1 MIFALKWLYPYWRAH
16 AGRMLLILAAGLA
29 AAVLQTVTPY
39 LIERIVNG
47 LESHLTQE
55 YIIKNVMLILAAGI
69 AAYGTNMV
77 AQRNRAYMNFK
88 NEWEI
93 REKVF
98 RHIVNLDS
106 SFYHTF
112 TTGDLVTRLADDVS
126 RKISWFSCSGVF
138 RFVQAVLTLI
148 ALFTVMFYMNWRLT
162 LWVLVP
168 VPLIVF
174 CSIKGGRILGERFA
188 RLQKSI
194 SDIYDF
200 LETCFTGIK
209 VIKAN
214 SREESQKKIFSE
226 RIEAQCAAEISA
238 GSMDVIFH
246 HFFHSAGYISVALVY
261 LAGGMMVING
271 AATLGQLIAFQ
282 FYAVMIVPPL
292 MDISMFIVAGR
303 RASVSIHRVDA
314 LLNFDSMLVQ
324 NVTEPAGEDNTG
336 TEDNSIRKSCQH
348 SKDLYRE
355 GIFPIKEILFDKVSL
370 RSPDGQSWLL
380 KDISFKASA
389 GQRVAV
395 VGKIGCGKSLL
406 LSLIIRLGE
415 FDSGCILVNGRDIR
429 NIPLNDYRSRIGFT
443 PQEAQIFTG
452 TLRYNIEMERENFSA
467 ANIMAAVE
475 TAQLKQDIYKF
486 PKGLDT
492 FVGTRGVSVSGGQK
506 QRISI
511 ARALLAGPDV
521 LVLDDATSAMDA
533 RTENNFWK
541 SYRKAY
547 PSAICLAATHR
558 VSTIETSD
566 LILVMDNG
574 RISAQGTH
582 EELMKNSSLYRD
594 IYEQKKLEQSWKE
607 RKNRGGK

>member
-1 MIFALKWLYPYWRAH
+1 MKTWREERMRFALEWLYPYWRAH
-16 AGRMLLILAAGLA
+16 AGRMLLILVAGLA
-29 AAVLQTVTPY
+29 AALLQTVTPY

-47 LESHLTQE
+47 LESHLTQD
-55 YIIKNVMLILAAGI
+55 YIIKNVLLILAAGI
-69 AAYGTNMV
+69 AIYGTNMI
-77 AQRNRAYMNFK
+77 AQRNRAYMNFR

-98 RHIVNLDS
+98 RHIIYLDS

-138 RFVQAVLTLI
+138 RFVQAALTLA

-174 CSIKGGRILGERFA
+174 CSIKGGRILGERFT

-214 SREESQKKIFSE
+214 SREESQRRIFSD
-226 RIEAQCAAEISA
+226 RIDAQCAAEISA

-261 LAGGMMVING
+261 LAGGMMVIDG
-271 AATLGQLIAFQ
+271 AATLGQLVAFQ

-303 RASVSIHRVDA
+303 RASVSIRRVDA
-314 LLNFDSMLVQ
+314 LLNCDSKLMR
-324 NVTEPAGEDNTG
+324 NVPELTEKKNTVA
-336 TEDNSIRKSCQH
+336 EYKSA
-348 SKDLYRE
+348 
-355 GIFPIKEILFDKVSL
+355 IFPIKEIEFVKVSL
-370 RSPDGQSWLL
+370 RSPDRQKWLL
-380 KDISFKASA
+380 KDISFKAMA

-406 LSLIIRLGE
+406 LSLVLRLGE
-415 FDSGCILVNGRDIR
+415 YDSGMILVNGLDIR
-429 NIPLNDYRSRIGFT
+429 SIPLEYYRSRLGYT
-443 PQEAQIFTG
+443 SQETQIFTG
-452 TLRYNIEMERENFSA
+452 TLRYNIELERENFSMA
-467 ANIMAAVE
+467 QIMSAVE

-547 PSAICLAATHR
+547 PSAVCITATHR

-574 RISAQGTH
+574 KISAQGTH
-582 EELMKNSSLYRD
+582 SELMKNSDLYRD
-594 IYEQKKLEQSWKE
+594 IYEQKKLEQSYKE
-607 RKNRGGK
+607 RKNKGRK

>member
-1 MIFALKWLYPYWRAH
+1 MRFALEWLYPYWRAH
-16 AGRMLLILAAGLA
+16 AGRMLLILVAGLA
-29 AAVLQTVTPY
+29 AALLQTVTPY

-47 LESHLTQE
+47 LESHLTQD
-55 YIIKNVMLILAAGI
+55 YIIKNVLLILAAGI
-69 AAYGTNMV
+69 AIYGTNMI
-77 AQRNRAYMNFK
+77 AQRNRAYMNFR
-88 NEWEI
+88 NEREI
-93 REKVF
+93 REKIF
-98 RHIVNLDS
+98 RHIIYHDS

-138 RFVQAVLTLI
+138 RFVQAALTLA

-174 CSIKGGRILGERFA
+174 CSIKGGRILGERFT

-214 SREESQKKIFSE
+214 SREESQRRIFSD
-226 RIEAQCAAEISA
+226 RIDAQCAAEISA

-261 LAGGMMVING
+261 LAGGMMVIDG
-271 AATLGQLIAFQ
+271 AATLGQLVAFQ

-303 RASVSIHRVDA
+303 RASVSIRRVDA
-314 LLNFDSMLVQ
+314 LLNCDSSLIR
-324 NVTEPAGEDNTG
+324 NIPELTEKKNTVA
-336 TEDNSIRKSCQH
+336 EYKSA
-348 SKDLYRE
+348 
-355 GIFPIKEILFDKVSL
+355 IFPIKEIEFVKVSL
-370 RSPDGQSWLL
+370 RSPDRQKWLL
-380 KDISFKASA
+380 KDISFKAMA

-406 LSLIIRLGE
+406 LSLVLRLGE
-415 FDSGCILVNGRDIR
+415 YDSGMILVNGLDIR
-429 NIPLNDYRSRIGFT
+429 SIPLEYYRSRIGFT
-443 PQEAQIFTG
+443 SQEAQIFTG
-452 TLRYNIEMERENFSA
+452 TLRYNIELERENSSMA
-467 ANIMAAVE
+467 QIMSAVE

-547 PSAICLAATHR
+547 PSAVCITATHR

-574 RISAQGTH
+574 KISAQGTH
-582 EELMKNSSLYRD
+582 SELMKNSALYRD
-594 IYEQKKLEQSWKE
+594 IYEQKKLEQSYKE
-607 RKNRGGK
+607 RKNKGRK